1 MRSNK
6 KHRSNAKP
14 AKKPVTKE
22 PESSHSDSSQ
32 IVDRRYPL
40 ITPEEEYAVVQS
52 VAGLSY
58 REIAANLGGL
68 SHASI
73 CRWFMKPEVQAA
85 EAVERE
91 MRIAEIRARNPD
103 RIARA
108 YEQIDRGLNNEIHPQ
123 SMRVAMDFL
132 ERTGFLITSE
142 DKQEQDRKKR
152 QLAEQLADELYQMY
166 HKRKD
171 QGET

>member
-1 MRSNK
+1 MRVSK

-14 AKKPVTKE
+14 GTNGPKG
-22 PESSHSDSSQ
+22 SQ
-32 IVDRRYPL
+32 IVERRYPL
-40 ITPEEEYAVVQS
+40 ITPEQEYAVIQS
-52 VAGLSY
+52 VAGGLSY
-58 REIAANLGGL
+58 RQIAKDLGGIG
-68 SHASI
+68 HATI
-73 CRWFMKPEVQAA
+73 CRWFMQPEVQAA
-85 EAVERE
+85 EAIERE